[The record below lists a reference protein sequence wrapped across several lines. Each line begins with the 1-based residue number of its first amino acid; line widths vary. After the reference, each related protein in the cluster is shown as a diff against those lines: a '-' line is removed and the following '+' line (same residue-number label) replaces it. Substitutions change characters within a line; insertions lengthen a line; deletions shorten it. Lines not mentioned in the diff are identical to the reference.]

1 MAKKSVSKFRN
12 YEEAKESFRASIIER
27 LFGLEQMD
35 VFDRN
40 GCVISEFG
48 PVWQFGINTPSVE
61 RILIVPLYSSVV
73 PSDGN
78 MEIGKFRPELKQ
90 EIDRP
95 MAADLLTRLLT
106 QTYSELLG
114 WGANCVRAIK
124 TNDTLGDAAD
134 VITTCAVGK
143 DIISGASRWAIF
155 RLPHLKYKK
164 MVKDDGRV
172 VQTETVFNAIL
183 INSNISSDDQL
194 VKTWV
199 SEVRQTVANY
209 IGNDNMCDERFAIEV
224 NGDLFSLP
232 PYDCDGDDADVAPE
246 KEDDKEVAKPDHPT
260 EPPLKQHSLDQ
271 QVAYANLRKSQIS
284 SETTIPD
291 TLTQFMVEVKLVS
304 DDKLPGVKMIM
315 PVVADSEADAEKEAA
330 RLIGL
335 YLSKDLEWEV
345 YTTAKFKRTYAFDTE
360 VKVKS
365 KKTLSG
371 R

>member
-12 YEEAKESFRASIIER
+12 YEEAKESLRSSIIER
-27 LFGLEQMD
+27 PFVTEEIDM
-35 VFDRN
+35 FDRN
-40 GCVISEFG
+40 GYVVSEFG
-48 PVWQFGINTPSVE
+48 PVWQLDINTPSVE

-73 PSDGN
+73 PSDVN
-78 MEIGKFRPELKQ
+78 IEVGKFRPELKQ

-95 MAADLLTRLLT
+95 MAANLLTRLLI
-106 QTYSELLG
+106 QTYLDLLG
-114 WGANCVRAIK
+114 WGTNCVRAMM
-124 TNDTLGDAAD
+124 NYDTLGDAAD

-143 DIISGASRWAIF
+143 DVVSGASRWAIF
-155 RLPHLKYKK
+155 RLPRLKYKK
-164 MVKDDGRV
+164 TIEDGGRV
-172 VQTETVFNAIL
+172 VRTETVFSAIL
-183 INSNISSDDQL
+183 INPNISSDDQL
-194 VKTWV
+194 VKAWV

-209 IGNDNMCDERFAIEV
+209 IGSDNMCDELFAIEV
-224 NGDLFSLP
+224 DGDLFSLP
-232 PYDCDGDDADVAPE
+232 SYDCDGDDADVAPE

-271 QVAYANLRKSQIS
+271 QVAYVNLRKSQVS

-304 DDKLPGVKMIM
+304 DDKLPDVRMIM

-345 YTTAKFKRTYAFDTE
+345 YATAKFKRTYAFDTE
-360 VKVKS
+360 VEVES